1 MIVNVTIDRITLSK
15 GLSADDARSLRAAV
29 ADAVQRRLAPAAQ
42 TRGLPPASLERAA
55 SVVARDIVS
64 RCS

>member
-1 MIVNVTIDRITLSK
+1 MIVNVKIDRITLPK
-15 GLSADDARSLRAAV
+15 GLSAADARSLRAAV
-29 ADAVQRRLAPAAQ
+29 ADAVRRRAAPAAQ

-55 SVVARDIVS
+55 GAVARDIVS